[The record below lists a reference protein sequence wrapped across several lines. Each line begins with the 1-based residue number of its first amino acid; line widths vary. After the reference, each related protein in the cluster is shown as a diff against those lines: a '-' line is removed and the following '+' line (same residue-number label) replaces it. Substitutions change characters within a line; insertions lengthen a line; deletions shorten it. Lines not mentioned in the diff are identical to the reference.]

1 MCWCVCVCYMVKAP
15 LSPQKGPTNCGV
27 AEDFDPE
34 AELVCER
41 RRRMQRKG
49 EAKLYIQIY
58 IHIYIYTFITYTCTH
73 TFTCI

>member
-1 MCWCVCVCYMVKAP
+1 MLVCWCFDVDKRRLFCVPVFLTCVGVCVCYMVKAP

-41 RRRMQRKG
+41 RRRMKRKG
-49 EAKLYIQIY
+49 EAK
-58 IHIYIYTFITYTCTH
+58 
-73 TFTCI
+73 